1 MAPDRGSLPY
11 RRACCTRAAGI
22 DWGMPDPYDVLGVD
36 RGADADT
43 IRKAYRKLAKE
54 WHPDLNKAPLAEKRF
69 KQINSAYDVLGDA
82 EKRRLYDEFGEA
94 STRPGFDPA
103 RHRAWRGGRAPG
115 GFAGGG
121 AGGIDMEDLLGSM
134 FGGGAYERAPRR
146 GVDQSIELTV
156 DFMATVL
163 GGERVISVRR
173 PDGTTERLR
182 VPIPPG
188 ARDGGKVRL
197 RGQGLP
203 PRGGGPCGDVV
214 VILRVLEHPH
224 LRRDEDDLEMDVPI
238 TVLEALRGASITVP
252 TPTGDVRLTVP
263 SGVRSGTRM
272 RIRGR
277 GIQKKGTP
285 GDLYLIL
292 RPVVPESDDPE
303 VLAAAEQLEAAYATP
318 VRGDLR
324 L

>member
-1 MAPDRGSLPY
+1 
-11 RRACCTRAAGI
+11 
-22 DWGMPDPYDVLGVD
+22 MPDPYDVLGVD

-54 WHPDLNKAPLAEKRF
+54 WHPDLNKAPRAEQRF
-69 KQINSAYDVLGDA
+69 KEINGAYEVLGDA
-82 EKRRLYDEFGEA
+82 EKRKLYDEFGEA

-103 RHRAWRGGRAPG
+103 RHRAWRGARGSPG
-115 GFAGGG
+115 GFGAGTGGG
-121 AGGIDMEDLLGSM
+121 GGIDMEDLLGSM
-134 FGGGAYERAPRR
+134 FGGGAYERAARR
-146 GVDQSIELTV
+146 GVDQQIELTV

-163 GGERVISVRR
+163 GGERVLGVRR

-182 VPIPPG
+182 VPVPAG

-224 LRRDEDDLEMDVPI
+224 LRRDEDDLEMEVPI

-263 SGVRSGTRM
+263 AGVRSGTRM

-277 GIQKKGTP
+277 GIQKKGSP
-285 GDLYLIL
+285 GDLYLVL
-292 RPVVPESDDPE
+292 RPVVPETDDPAI
-303 VLAAAEQLEAAYATP
+303 LAAAELIEAAYPAP
-318 VRGDLR
+318 VRSDLR